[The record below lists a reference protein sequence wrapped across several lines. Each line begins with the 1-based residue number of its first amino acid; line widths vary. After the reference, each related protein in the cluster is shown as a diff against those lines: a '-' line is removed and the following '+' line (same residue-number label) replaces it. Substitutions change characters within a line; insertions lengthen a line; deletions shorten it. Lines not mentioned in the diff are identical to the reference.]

1 MLARGGVRPLRST
14 RSRARSHTT
23 EERHGVS
30 DEGERKKKELEKG
43 GEKET
48 GGTGETG
55 EEGEYIVYHRGTRS
69 NGTSKV
75 RKSEKKS
82 AGSIAEK
89 NE

>member
-1 MLARGGVRPLRST
+1 MLACGGVRPLRSI

-30 DEGERKKKELEKG
+30 DEGERKKKELKKG

-48 GGTGETG
+48 RETGETG
-55 EEGEYIVYHRGTRS
+55 EEGEYIVYYRDTRS

-75 RKSEKKS
+75 RTSEKS